1 MHNLTARLKMELV
14 DKVKAE
20 AQQVADVTSKESA
33 QEVGLLR
40 DAISV
45 YAEAFA
51 VANDLAKPE
60 AATVRKALVS
70 HNFNTLNLAFD
81 AALRGYYIQ
90 SIALLRNVYE
100 NWLAFWYV
108 AKYQDE
114 AHFWLNPSWEQRPP
128 KAEVMLNKIEHESKE
143 DKSKLHG
150 FHSELARFDHT
161 DPVTVLSRIKIVESK
176 AIILVGV
183 RYDKAEFATC
193 TYALCLWLG
202 NALDMIAST
211 VPQEEG
217 WHERYTA
224 VGERL
229 LAYIEKDNAR
239 GGAKGVH

>member
-1 MHNLTARLKMELV
+1 MAMI

-20 AQQVADVTSKESA
+20 AQQVAEVTSKNSVE
-33 QEVGLLR
+33 EVALLR
-40 DAISV
+40 NAISV
-45 YAEAFA
+45 FAEAFA

-81 AALRGYYIQ
+81 SAMQGYYIQ

-114 AHFWLNPSWEQRPP
+114 AHYWLNPSWEQRPP

-143 DKSKLHG
+143 DKTKLRG

-161 DPVTVLSRIKIVESK
+161 DPVAVLSRIKIVENK
-176 AIILVGV
+176 AMVLVGV
-183 RYDKAEFATC
+183 RYDKAEFAAC

-217 WHERYTA
+217 WHQRHAA
-224 VGERL
+224 VSERL
-229 LAYIEKDNAR
+229 LAYIENDNASR
-239 GGAKGVH
+239 KARRVD

>member
-1 MHNLTARLKMELV
+1 MKLV
-14 DKVKAE
+14 DRVRAE
-20 AQQVADVTSKESA
+20 AQQVAEITSKESA

-45 YAEAFA
+45 FAEAFII
-51 VANDLAKPE
+51 ANDPAKAE
-60 AATVRKALVS
+60 AATVRKALLS

-108 AKYQDE
+108 AKYPEE

-143 DKSKLHG
+143 DKSKIRG
-150 FHSELARFDHT
+150 FHSELARFDHS
-161 DPVTVLSRIKIVESK
+161 DPIAVLSRTKIVENQ
-176 AIILVGV
+176 ALIFVGV
-183 RYDKAEFATC
+183 RYDKADFETC

-202 NALDMIAST
+202 TTLDMIAST
-211 VPQEEG
+211 VPQEEK
-217 WHERYTA
+217 WHKGHA
-224 VGERL
+224 AIDERL
-229 LAYIEKDNAR
+229 LAYIENDNKQR
-239 GGAKGVH
+239 GVNEPD

>member
-1 MHNLTARLKMELV
+1 MELV
-14 DKVKAE
+14 DRVRAE

-45 YAEAFA
+45 YAEAFI

-60 AATVRKALVS
+60 AATVRKVLLS

-81 AALRGYYIQ
+81 AALRGYYTQ

-128 KAEVMLNKIEHESKE
+128 KAEVMLNKIEHDSKE
-143 DKSKLHG
+143 DKTKIRG

-161 DPVTVLSRIKIVESK
+161 DPIAVLSRIKLLENTALIF
-176 AIILVGV
+176 VGV
-183 RYDKAEFATC
+183 QYDKDEFATC

-202 NALDMIAST
+202 NTLDMIAST
-211 VPQEEG
+211 VPQGEK
-217 WHERYTA
+217 WHERHVA
-224 VGERL
+224 IGERL
-229 LAYIEKDNAR
+229 LAYIENDNAR
-239 GGAKGVH
+239 RGAKKAD